1 MNFKVG
7 SLLVVTCAIAFLS
20 CKNEEEAKPSMQN
33 LIPKP
38 VSANATNDF
47 FELTKETTINVQS
60 DSEDDMHVANWFA
73 DKLKPATGFSL
84 RVSLSKETPKA
95 AGIYLMYASN
105 DSSLGNDG
113 YDLSVTK

>member
-1 MNFKVG
+1 MNFKSNV
-7 SLLVVTCAIAFLS
+7 LLITISVITFFS
-20 CKNEEEAKPSMQN
+20 CNTQQETAKPSMQN

-84 RVSLSKETPKA
+84 RVSLSKEAPKA
-95 AGIYLMYASN
+95 GGIYLMYASN
-105 DSSLGNDG
+105 DS
-113 YDLSVTK
+113 